1 MMADVGH
8 RPHRHRGV
16 LTSVSARPHTRFVA
30 ALVAA
35 GVVSAATVVRMPEP
49 PAISADVANAS
60 VITDA
65 LYGLGLGVGVLSS
78 TVGIHVDAT
87 ISLPFEATLAV
98 LAAAEHP
105 ELGPN
110 VLSYLVQRFVNPA
123 VGGPIDAYPWEF
135 RQTIAVL
142 AGLLPYP
149 LGPSASEQGFI
160 LAASQAVAD
169 AFNGVLGQLPDP
181 LPGLAAVND
190 VRHDTV
196 LGRTVFAGQLAAR
209 APLYAVWNTVNYL
222 GMLPANLVAAFESA
236 LQSPNQIPG
245 LISYLVHGLLSP
257 DPEVGLLGKLLDNV
271 VDPFTWLPG
280 PIGHAS
286 GTAVGLANQIRN
298 VIAGVLNG
306 LLSFLPPP
314 VRPSALPPSD
324 AAQTVLNGPPAAQNS
339 FAPDSLR
346 SASLT
351 VVDGVTLTSATPDEK
366 RDDTASTPQTP
377 QEPED
382 DDVAAGPDAV
392 ATVTAAD
399 DELAAGVGE
408 ADGSVESENADAE
421 DAEAKV
427 RPDQVKRGND
437 DPLKGAVTR
446 RPTRHDHTTTA
457 TAEPGETE
465 KVKAEQGSA
474 PAGSPGSD
482 SGDSGA
488 GGSSTSSGDA
498 A

>member
-1 MMADVGH
+1 M
-8 RPHRHRGV
+8 
-16 LTSVSARPHTRFVA
+16 SVSARPHTKFAA

-35 GVVSAATVVRMPEP
+35 GVVSAATVVRIPEP

-149 LGPSASEQGFI
+149 LGPSASQQGFI

-169 AFNGVLGQLPDP
+169 AFNGVLGQLADP

-190 VRHDTV
+190 VKHNTV
-196 LGRTVFAGQLAAR
+196 LGRTVVAGQLAAR

-222 GMLPANLVAAFESA
+222 GMLPANLAAAFESA
-236 LQSPNQIPG
+236 LQTPNQIPG

-257 DPEVGLLGKLLDNV
+257 DPEVGLLGKLLNNV

-280 PIGHAS
+280 PVGRTSA
-286 GTAVGLANQIRN
+286 TAGGWANQLRN
-298 VIAGVLNG
+298 VIVGVING
-306 LLSFLPPP
+306 LLSFLPAP

-324 AAQTVLNGPPAAQNS
+324 DAQTVLNGPPAAQNS
-339 FAPDSLR
+339 FPPDSPLP
-346 SASLT
+346 SASLA
-351 VVDGVTLTSATPDEK
+351 VADAVTLTPATPDEK
-366 RDDTASTPQTP
+366 RADTGSTTQAPQAAE
-377 QEPED
+377 QSQAAQVDE
-382 DDVAAGPDAV
+382 VVAGPGVV
-392 ATVTAAD
+392 ATAAD
-399 DELAAGVGE
+399 DAVESVKSDADDTDADDTDADDTE
-408 ADGSVESENADAE
+408 ADDTDADDTA
-421 DAEAKV
+421 AKA
-427 RPDQVKRGND
+427 KRGEVRRGNGEPVKD
-437 DPLKGAVTR
+437 AVTR
-446 RPTRHDHTTTA
+446 PRPRHDHTTPG
-457 TAEPGETE
+457 TAEPRETE
-465 KVKAEQGSA
+465 KVTAGQGSA
-474 PAGSPGSD
+474 PGGSTGTD

-488 GGSSTSSGDA
+488 AGSNASPGDA

>member
-1 MMADVGH
+1 M
-8 RPHRHRGV
+8 
-16 LTSVSARPHTRFVA
+16 SVSARPHTRFAA

-169 AFNGVLGQLPDP
+169 AFNGVLGQLPDS

-190 VRHDTV
+190 VKHDTV
-196 LGRTVFAGQLAAR
+196 LGRTVVAGQLAAR

-236 LQSPNQIPG
+236 LQTPTQIPG

-257 DPEVGLLGKLLDNV
+257 DPEVGLLGKLLNNV

-280 PIGHAS
+280 PIGQTS
-286 GTAVGLANQIRN
+286 DTAVGLANQIRN
-298 VIAGVLNG
+298 VIAGVVNG

-324 AAQTVLNGPPAAQNS
+324 DALTVLNGPPAAQNS
-339 FAPDSLR
+339 FAPDSLP
-346 SASLT
+346 SASLE
-351 VVDGVTLTSATPDEK
+351 VVDKVTLTSATPAEK
-366 RDDTASTPQTP
+366 RNDTTVSTTQTP
-377 QEPED
+377 EA
-382 DDVAAGPDAV
+382 DDVPAVPDSV

-399 DELAAGVGE
+399 DEPAARAGDE
-408 ADGSVESENADAE
+408 SVESESAEPKDADAK
-421 DAEAKV
+421 DADAKDADAKDADAKV
-427 RPDQVKRGND
+427 RPGKVRRGNG
-437 DPLKGAVTR
+437 DPVKGAVAR
-446 RPTRHDHTTTA
+446 PPTRHDHTTPG

-474 PAGSPGSD
+474 PAGSTGSD